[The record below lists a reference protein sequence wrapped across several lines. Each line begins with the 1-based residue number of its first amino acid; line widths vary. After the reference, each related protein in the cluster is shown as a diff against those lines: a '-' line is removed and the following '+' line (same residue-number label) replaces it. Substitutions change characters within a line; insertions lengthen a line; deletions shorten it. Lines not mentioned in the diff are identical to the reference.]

1 METTINETVETVNT
15 VVEPKVEPVPSST
28 PAVVADALQKSM
40 SVIPNGSVKPDPLGI
55 VILAFGVIGVG
66 ATGYFAYK
74 GVKFVVDKIKDSKAA
89 QQPKEEDAVELD
101 DEEE

>member
-1 METTINETVETVNT
+1 METTINETVNT

-28 PAVVADALQKSM
+28 PAVVADALQKSI
-40 SVIPNGSVKPDPLGI
+40 SAIPNGSVKPDPLGI

-66 ATGYFAYK
+66 ATGYFTYK
-74 GVKFVVDKIKDSKAA
+74 GIKFVVDKIKDSKAA
-89 QQPKEEDAVELD
+89 QQPKEEEEDAVESD